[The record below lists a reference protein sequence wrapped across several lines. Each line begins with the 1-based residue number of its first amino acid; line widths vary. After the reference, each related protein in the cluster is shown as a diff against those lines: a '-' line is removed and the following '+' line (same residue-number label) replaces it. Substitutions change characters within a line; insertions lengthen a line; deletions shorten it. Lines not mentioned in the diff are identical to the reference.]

1 MLSYPYGSKT
11 ECFVVE
17 SVLQMQREQ
26 SAPNKVPKEV
36 SLQEEI
42 KGKRQKYRPLL
53 ILGLKGYNSYKVIV
67 H

>member
-1 MLSYPYGSKT
+1 MLAYPYGSKT

-42 KGKRQKYRPLL
+42 KGKGQK
-53 ILGLKGYNSYKVIV
+53 
-67 H
+67 